1 MLSSQRGHYFR
12 NMVIFYNISGNLI
25 STWSFREFSQEWFDL
40 SNCEHFHSVVSHDT
54 NCGSFMSPFHFCVL
68 FMRTIEL
75 FHNLWASFKPEMSD
89 RLQQVKKF
97 MFPKQDPSSLFLFFC
112 SIGIRVIAYV
122 WCSVHSINIPNFSTG
137 WYY

>member
-40 SNCEHFHSVVSHDT
+40 SNREHFHSVVSHDT